1 MESKLQDKRS
11 SSPLQNDVIQ
21 CTYKFQLKDQ
31 KKDRIAK
38 LQENKKVLQHEYED
52 LADIHYKQVM
62 EKGEEISRFKDHV
75 EKLIAQA
82 KKTKVTKKVDK

>member
-1 MESKLQDKRS
+1 M
-11 SSPLQNDVIQ
+11 
-21 CTYKFQLKDQ
+21 
-31 KKDRIAK
+31 
-38 LQENKKVLQHEYED
+38 LQHEYED